1 MKFYRGI
8 IAALAVLL
16 FSSSVSAQEM
26 SSEDVKRLALEAILE
41 NPEIIMDAI
50 AILQQREETAASFA
64 VAQVLND
71 RRSELEQD
79 SNAPIAG
86 NPDGDVTIVE
96 FFDYNCPYCKRA
108 APEVKGLIAKDPNV
122 RVLYRE

>member
-64 VAQVLND
+64 VAQFLND